1 VLSSPFDCSL
11 SGFVASGCGTLFTQE
26 KSFPFIRSVLFCLRI
41 LVFFAQDRLS
51 ALLLFCS
58 RILEDGSFECL
69 IIMVTYFLVSA
80 REAIDE
86 AKELTSGENEQLF
99 KLNKNQCKYV
109 VQKLSECEEVL
120 QSVELITDSLAFQ
133 RSNAA
138 LYKEIYRVV
147 MEALALIKDCCDEQ
161 WLKAA
166 AITHQ
171 SGIDKREYFAKT
183 VYELEWYT
191 FTLYYLCLREKTR
204 IAGKES
210 TSFLEPE
217 RCDGKLGVF
226 DMFKLEKAAQQDR
239 ENLRA
244 HLELLTQFDHV
255 CDASKESNDVSG
267 PTEACLAVQLSQ
279 SLNTDDVPAST
290 DHPATI
296 SMSRTS
302 LWKVYVPYIPQAT
315 SLGRGGFALVHETEW
330 LREKFVTKAFPG
342 HSFEDENLNTAASD
356 DVPSAALGTL
366 DHPHDM
372 IRKFSCNE
380 DNHKKSSNCP
390 APLLDVMYEDLDQFL
405 RKRFELIDDAGP
417 LSIPISVD
425 LMLQIAQGIKSL
437 HDTGFAHRDLKPSNI
452 LLKPLAGVPELEYM
466 EGYLIAK
473 VAHFGIPEM
482 KKWTGSIC
490 SSSHQKPDVVGTLK
504 STNSQTSMA
513 MMDDETNDNHDV
525 TMLPLP
531 SQGDEEDDRFKAND
545 VYDFAMICCELL
557 MTGSED
563 SMPGGVHKSRRRVN
577 HKPFNSRRRSAAD
590 DLEPELPERCPRRL
604 ALLLQRCWEKDPSRR
619 PDFREICKELRYI
632 KGLLLTG

>member
-1 VLSSPFDCSL
+1 
-11 SGFVASGCGTLFTQE
+11 
-26 KSFPFIRSVLFCLRI
+26 
-41 LVFFAQDRLS
+41 
-51 ALLLFCS
+51 
-58 RILEDGSFECL
+58 
-69 IIMVTYFLVSA
+69 MVTNFLVSA

-147 MEALALIKDCCDEQ
+147 MEALALMKDCCDEQ

-171 SGIDKREYFAKT
+171 SGIDKSEYFTKA
-183 VYELEWYT
+183 VYELEWCT
-191 FTLYYLCLREKTR
+191 FTLYFLCLREKTR

-226 DMFKLEKAAQQDR
+226 DMFKLERAAQQDR

-315 SLGRGGFALVHETEW
+315 SVGRGGFSLVHETEW
-330 LREKFVTKAFPG
+330 LREKSVTKAFPG
-342 HSFEDENLNTAASD
+342 HRVEDENTASSD
-356 DVPSAALGTL
+356 DVPSAALGTH

-372 IRKFSCNE
+372 ITKVSCNE
-380 DNHKKSSNCP
+380 DNHKKSENCP
-390 APLLDVMYEDLDQFL
+390 APLMDVMYEDLDQFL
-405 RKRFELIDDAGP
+405 RKRSELIDDAGP

-452 LLKPLAGVPELEYM
+452 LLQPLAGVPELEYM

-473 VAHFGIPEM
+473 VAHFGIPET

-504 STNSQTSMA
+504 STNLQTSMA
-513 MMDDETNDNHDV
+513 MIDDETNDDHDA

-531 SQGDEEDDRFKAND
+531 SQEDEEDDRFKAND

-563 SMPGGVHKSRRRVN
+563 STPGGVHKRRRRGE
-577 HKPFNSRRRSAAD
+577 PFNTRRTSAAD

-604 ALLLQRCWEKDPSRR
+604 ASLLQRCWEKDPSGR

>member
-1 VLSSPFDCSL
+1 
-11 SGFVASGCGTLFTQE
+11 
-26 KSFPFIRSVLFCLRI
+26 
-41 LVFFAQDRLS
+41 
-51 ALLLFCS
+51 
-58 RILEDGSFECL
+58 
-69 IIMVTYFLVSA
+69 MVTNFLVSA

-147 MEALALIKDCCDEQ
+147 MEALALMKDCCDEQ

-171 SGIDKREYFAKT
+171 SGIDKSEYFTKA
-183 VYELEWYT
+183 VYELEWCT
-191 FTLYYLCLREKTR
+191 FTLYFLCLREKTR

-226 DMFKLEKAAQQDR
+226 DMFKLERAAQQDR

-315 SLGRGGFALVHETEW
+315 SVGRGGFSLVHETEW
-330 LREKFVTKAFPG
+330 LREKSVTKAFPG
-342 HSFEDENLNTAASD
+342 HRVEDENTASSD
-356 DVPSAALGTL
+356 DVPSAALGTH

-372 IRKFSCNE
+372 ITKVSCNE
-380 DNHKKSSNCP
+380 DNHKKSENYP
-390 APLLDVMYEDLDQFL
+390 VPLMDVMYEDLDQFL
-405 RKRFELIDDAGP
+405 RKRSELIDDAGP

-452 LLKPLAGVPELEYM
+452 LLQPLAGVPELEYM

-473 VAHFGIPEM
+473 VAHFDIPET

-504 STNSQTSMA
+504 STNLQTSMA
-513 MMDDETNDNHDV
+513 MIDDETNDDHDA

-531 SQGDEEDDRFKAND
+531 SQEDEEDDRFKAND

-563 SMPGGVHKSRRRVN
+563 SMPGGVHKRRRRRGE
-577 HKPFNSRRRSAAD
+577 PFNTRRTSAAD
-590 DLEPELPERCPRRL
+590 DLELPERCPRRL
-604 ALLLQRCWEKDPSRR
+604 ALLLQRCWEKDPSGR

-632 KGLLLTG
+632 KGLLLTGDQLLLQNVDTQLQTMKPIQKKDKHFTVHMVNLVLDLKPK